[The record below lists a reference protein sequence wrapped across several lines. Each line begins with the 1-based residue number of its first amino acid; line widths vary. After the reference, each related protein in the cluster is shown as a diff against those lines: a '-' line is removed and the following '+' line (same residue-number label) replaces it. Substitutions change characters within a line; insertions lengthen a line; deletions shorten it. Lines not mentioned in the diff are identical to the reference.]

1 MVQDT
6 EFTSVR
12 LEASLSFSCVAVI
25 KALSRTIFR
34 SPTLTGRI
42 IGGDMGKSSVKYQEH
57 LIESLKDP
65 DQALEYLKAAL
76 EESDMPE
83 VFLLALRN
91 VAQARGIRQ
100 LAEETDLNRESLYR
114 ALSGKGNPELSSLW
128 KILNALGLKLSVE
141 PMT

>member
-1 MVQDT
+1 M
-6 EFTSVR
+6 S
-12 LEASLSFSCVAVI
+12 
-25 KALSRTIFR
+25 KN
-34 SPTLTGRI
+34 
-42 IGGDMGKSSVKYQEH
+42 SVKYQEH

-65 DQALEYLKAAL
+65 EQALEYLKAAL